1 VSLPP
6 KSNSVPST
14 NDSPVVV
21 ASMAVHVDYQG
32 QGIAKQLLL
41 KGLELADEAGEDVYL
56 ESTPAAKGVYL
67 SVGFEVLEEFTVR
80 DTFPMTVMLRKAK
93 SQS

>member
-1 VSLPP
+1 MP
-6 KSNSVPST
+6 KVIRYLST
-14 NDSPVVV
+14 NGSPVVV
-21 ASMAVHVDYQG
+21 ASMAVHVDNQG
-32 QGIAKQLLL
+32 QGIAKRLLL

-56 ESTPAAKGVYL
+56 ESTPAARGLYQR
-67 SVGFEVLEEFTVR
+67 VGFEVLEEFTVR